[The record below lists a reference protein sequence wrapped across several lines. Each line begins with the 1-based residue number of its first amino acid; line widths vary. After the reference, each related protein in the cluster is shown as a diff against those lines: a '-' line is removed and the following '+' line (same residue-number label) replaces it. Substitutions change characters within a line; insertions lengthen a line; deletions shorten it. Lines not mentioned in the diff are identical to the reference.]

1 MKTGCVYKCILYVE
15 PCSLSDYESVK
26 QIDLIYN
33 NKWLGSVLKLIGWFN
48 ELQYIRHMVAVTM
61 EG

>member
-33 NKWLGSVLKLIGWFN
+33 NKWLGSVLRLIG
-48 ELQYIRHMVAVTM
+48 
-61 EG
+61 